1 MKVTTLDKYT
11 ADAVSDL
18 LSPIPFFSDLA
29 LHSNQQYELLLKN
42 SSLIE
47 LPPGKTIIEKGAI
60 DNKFYFLLKGKLD
73 VFPDKD
79 CHEPAISQLSSGQVL
94 GALAIINN
102 QPRTASLAAAKV
114 GATLIATDFTIFGRL
129 DDFSQV
135 TLETKLSL
143 LRIVVNNARW
153 KLEVYKMNDPDHPLT
168 ERIEKISNYQGPK
181 ITVDELKFLAEQAK
195 ELGDMLGQ
203 WNHSQL
209 TGAGPK
215 AEKKGGVFSIL
226 HSIRSSFS

>member
-11 ADAVSDL
+11 PDAVSDL
-18 LSPIPFFSDLA
+18 LNPIPFFSDLA
-29 LHSNQQYELLLKN
+29 LHNNQQYELLLKH

-47 LPPGKTIIEKGAI
+47 LPANKVIIEKGAI

-73 VFPDKD
+73 VFPDKG

-114 GATLIATDFTIFGRL
+114 GATLIATDFTVFGPL
-129 DDFSQV
+129 EDFSQI

-153 KLEVYKMNDPDHPLT
+153 KLEVYKMNEPEHPLA
-168 ERIEKISNYQGPK
+168 EQIEKIASFQGERSSLE
-181 ITVDELKFLAEQAK
+181 ELHFLAEQAK
-195 ELGDMLGQ
+195 SLGNMLEQ
-203 WNHSQL
+203 WNESQL
-209 TGAGPK
+209 TGAQPK
-215 AEKKGGVFSIL
+215 PAKKGSIL
-226 HSIRSSFS
+226 SIFHSIRNSFN